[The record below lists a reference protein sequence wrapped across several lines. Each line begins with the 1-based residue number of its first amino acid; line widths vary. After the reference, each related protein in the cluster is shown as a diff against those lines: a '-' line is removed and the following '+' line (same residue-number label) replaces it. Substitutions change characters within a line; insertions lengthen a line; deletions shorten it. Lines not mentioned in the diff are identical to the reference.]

1 MSSGNIL
8 DGLPERLSTVPAR
21 YADEAMAIF
30 QLVAERH
37 GGRMMGRYQLTIAE
51 AKRYV
56 YDQGCTLIVY
66 GTPAGFWAWRET
78 GAGPH
83 AIAAKGRRKAKTRG
97 TRRGTGGARR
107 GHAPTFTGRSAKRRK
122 GKAKRMPGRLG
133 GGLAHPQRGPVR
145 HPGFAGRKAWTAT
158 VAEVTPKLDAG
169 LELALSQAVA

>member
-1 MSSGNIL
+1 VSSGNVL
-8 DGLPERLSTVPAR
+8 DGLPERLMQVPAR

-30 QLVAERH
+30 QTVAEKH

-83 AIAAKGRRKAKTRG
+83 EIRAKGRRKAKTSGR
-97 TRRGTGGARR
+97 RRGTGGARR
-107 GHAPTFTGRSAKRRK
+107 GHAPTFTGRRAKRRPK
-122 GKAKRMPGRLG
+122 PKAMPGRLG
-133 GGLAHPQRGPVR
+133 GGLNHPQRGPVR
-145 HPGFAGRKAWTAT
+145 HPGFAGKRAWTAT

-169 LELALSQAVA
+169 LQLALAQAVQ